1 MEPSLAMSRRA
12 WCDPEM
18 AGCALAAGDRRA
30 AVRGDHSRHRDRLRT
45 GCAVQVGR
53 RKRRCPLHRQASARA
68 VNKGNVELNKQGV
81 TIRKTEPALT
91 PEQRRA
97 REQEAERQQQLARE
111 QEIIDRRDRAL
122 LSTYT
127 TENEIDLARNRSLN
141 TIEAQVQSS
150 MAYTVVLNKR
160 KDELDARKKAAGDKP
175 LPPVQEREL
184 ASVNSELAKQVALV
198 EAKQKEIAA
207 VNARYDA
214 DKARWRELRLMA
226 AKAAGDIPAA
236 TPTMAPAKK

>member
-1 MEPSLAMSRRA
+1 MQSQAALYKWVDEKGVVHYTDKIPS
-12 WCDPEM
+12 D
-18 AGCALAAGDRRA
+18 
-30 AVRGDHSRHRDRLRT
+30 V
-45 GCAVQVGR
+45 
-53 RKRRCPLHRQASARA
+53 

-97 REQEAERQQQLARE
+97 HELEAERRQQLARE

-141 TIEAQVQSS
+141 TIDAQVQSS
-150 MAYTVVLNKR
+150 TAYSTLLSKR
-160 KDELDARKKAAGDKP
+160 KAEIELRKNALGDKP
-175 LPPVQEREL
+175 MPTALEVEYTNI
-184 ASVNSELAKQVALV
+184 VSELAKQNALI
-198 EAKQKEIAA
+198 EAKKKESAA

-214 DKARWRELRLMA
+214 DKQRWRELRTLA
-226 AKAAGDIPAA
+226 AKAAGELPAPIP
-236 TPTMAPAKK
+236 TSAKK

>member
-1 MEPSLAMSRRA
+1 MERVSAGRSAGMVIRKWPAARPWLALAVLTLALASA
-12 WCDPEM
+12 EVSFAQAQLYKWVDEKGVVHYTDKLPPEM
-18 AGCALAAGDRRA
+18 
-30 AVRGDHSRHRDRLRT
+30 
-45 GCAVQVGR
+45 
-53 RKRRCPLHRQASARA
+53 

-97 REQEAERQQQLARE
+97 REIEAERRQQLARE

-141 TIEAQVQSS
+141 TIDAQVQSS
-150 MAYTVVLNKR
+150 TAYTAVLSKR
-160 KDELDARKKAAGDKP
+160 KDELDARKKSLGDKP
-175 LPPVQEREL
+175 LPAVQEREL
-184 ASVNSELAKQVALV
+184 ANIVSELAKQVALV
-198 EAKQKEIAA
+198 EAKQKEIAV

-214 DKARWRELRLMA
+214 DKARWRDLRMMA
-226 AKAAGDIPAA
+226 AKSAGETPEPAPP
-236 TPTMAPAKK
+236 PTKK

>member
-1 MEPSLAMSRRA
+1 MEPKLA
-12 WCDPEM
+12 C
-18 AGCALAAGDRRA
+18 
-30 AVRGDHSRHRDRLRT
+30 RGER
-45 GCAVQVGR
+45 GAI
-53 RKRRCPLHRQASARA
+53 RKRPDARSRLAIAALLFVATTAATGIASAQAALYKWVDEKGVVHYTDKLPPSA

-160 KDELDARKKAAGDKP
+160 KDELDARKKAAGEKP